1 MISTNNFSNYFP
13 DLIGKLIRDL
23 DNDKILLDTPFGNGR
38 GYRVYILA
46 YSISKD
52 GFFLSTE
59 SKFDKQFYDLGSQTF
74 NIDLIPLFRVQDG
87 EFLGCVP
94 KPKFK
99 EKIKQVVEKETI
111 DGNLLIDHYWKI
123 SFFEQ
128 LQSDNF
134 KEKEKIFLMSLLR
147 RINCYHKNIFD
158 EFDFGHPF
166 YKHLTNL
173 LKFELDRLTYDEFC
187 EFYKIKPHLS
197 FFSERDNGGFILE
210 LFGKEYSDK
219 LLYNS
224 YETIKDENK
233 QLSHLYIQ
241 NPDLDLWTDKFD
253 EISLNFLFDN
263 KYQFVYDNLFDL
275 FIAKKLL
282 EQGKPVVFEH
292 ADFARAILFLD
303 LVEKNPTLT
312 VKITDGVIGG
322 LVDLLDYYDEDRL
335 DYFGQELSS
344 GNLYVPICLPEDE
357 QAAIVEYY
365 NKYSKNKQVEIAEFW
380 TDVVELLS
388 SYKELLD
395 VEFSGTLDLE
405 NVILDEFNEQH
416 AMDMELESYYYR

>member
-1 MISTNNFSNYFP
+1 MISTNNFSNLFP
-13 DLIGKLIRDL
+13 ELIGKLNRDL
-23 DNDKILLDTPFGNGR
+23 DNDKVLLDTPFGR
-38 GYRVYILA
+38 GKVHILV

-52 GFFLSTE
+52 KFFLSIE
-59 SKFDKQFYDLGSQTF
+59 SNFDKQFYDYGSPTF
-74 NIDLIPLFRVQDG
+74 KIDLIPLFRVQDG
-87 EFLGCVP
+87 EFLGRVP

-99 EKIKQVVEKETI
+99 EKIKKVIEKETLN
-111 DGNLLIDHYWKI
+111 GNLLIDHYWKI

-128 LQSDNF
+128 LQSDKF
-134 KEKEKIFLMSLLR
+134 KEKEKVLLMSLLR
-147 RINCYHKNIFD
+147 RVHASNKNVFD
-158 EFDFGHPF
+158 EFDFEHPF

-173 LKFELDRLTYDEFC
+173 LKFELDRLTYNDFC

-197 FFSERDNGGFILE
+197 FFSEKDKGGFILE
-210 LFGKEYSDK
+210 LFGKKYSDE
-219 LLYNS
+219 LLEKS
-224 YETIKDENK
+224 YQTIKDENK
-233 QLSHLYIQ
+233 QLSHLYIR
-241 NPDLDLWTDKFD
+241 NSDLDLWFDKFD
-253 EISLNFLFDN
+253 EISSNFLFNN
-263 KYQFVYDNLFDL
+263 KYHFVYDNRFDL
-275 FIAKKLL
+275 FVAKKLL

-303 LVEKNPTLT
+303 LVEKHPTLT
-312 VKITDGVIGG
+312 VKITDGVVGG

-395 VEFSGTLDLE
+395 VEFSGTLSLE
-405 NVILDEFNEQH
+405 DIILDEFNEQH
-416 AMDMELESYYYR
+416 AMDMELKSYQYGY

>member
-1 MISTNNFSNYFP
+1 MISTDNFSNFFP
-13 DLIGKLIRDL
+13 ELIGKLIRDL
-23 DNDKILLDTPFGNGR
+23 DSNKVLLDTRFGR
-38 GYRVYILA
+38 GKVHILT

-52 GFFLSTE
+52 KFFLSIE
-59 SKFDKQFYDLGSQTF
+59 SNFDKQFYDYGSPTF
-74 NIDLIPLFRVQDG
+74 NIDVIPLFRVQDG
-87 EFLGCVP
+87 EFWGRAP
-94 KPKFK
+94 KQKFK
-99 EKIKQVVEKETI
+99 EKIKKIIEKETLN
-111 DGNLLIDHYWKI
+111 GNLLIDHYWKI

-128 LQSDNF
+128 LKSDKF
-134 KEKEKIFLMSLLR
+134 KEKETIILMSLLR
-147 RINCYHKNIFD
+147 KVHGANKNVFD

-187 EFYKIKPHLS
+187 EVYQIKPYLS
-197 FFSERDNGGFILE
+197 FFSKKDNGGFILE

-219 LLYNS
+219 LLYKS
-224 YETIKDENK
+224 YETIKDENN

-253 EISLNFLFDN
+253 EISLNFLFDD

-282 EQGKPVVFEH
+282 EQGKPVLFEH
-292 ADFARAILFLD
+292 ADFARAVLFLD

-312 VKITDGVIGG
+312 VKITDGVISE

-335 DYFGQELSS
+335 DYFGQELSD
-344 GNLYVPICLPEDE
+344 GNLFVPICLPEDE
-357 QAAIVEYY
+357 QAIILEYY
-365 NKYSKNKQVEIAEFW
+365 NKYSDNKQVEIAEFW
-380 TDVVELLS
+380 SDVVELLS

-395 VEFSGTLDLE
+395 VEFAGTLNLE
-405 NVILDEFNEQH
+405 DVILDEFNEQH
-416 AMDMELESYYYR
+416 AMDMELKSYQYGY

>member
-1 MISTNNFSNYFP
+1 MISTNNFSNLFP
-13 DLIGKLIRDL
+13 ELIGKLNRDL
-23 DNDKILLDTPFGNGR
+23 DNDKVLLDTPFGR
-38 GYRVYILA
+38 GKVHILV

-52 GFFLSTE
+52 KFFLSIE
-59 SKFDKQFYDLGSQTF
+59 SNFDKQFYDYGSPTF
-74 NIDLIPLFRVQDG
+74 KIDLIPLFRVQDG
-87 EFLGCVP
+87 EFLGRVP

-99 EKIKQVVEKETI
+99 EKIKKVIEKETLN
-111 DGNLLIDHYWKI
+111 GNLLIDHYWKI

-128 LQSDNF
+128 LQSDKF
-134 KEKEKIFLMSLLR
+134 KEKEKVLLMSLLR
-147 RINCYHKNIFD
+147 RVHASNKNVFD
-158 EFDFGHPF
+158 EFDFEHPF

-173 LKFELDRLTYDEFC
+173 LKFELDRLTYNDFC

-197 FFSERDNGGFILE
+197 FFSEKDKGGFILE
-210 LFGKEYSDK
+210 LFGKKYSDE
-219 LLYNS
+219 LLEKS
-224 YETIKDENK
+224 YQTIKDENK
-233 QLSHLYIQ
+233 QLSHLYIR
-241 NPDLDLWTDKFD
+241 NSDLDLWFDKFD
-253 EISLNFLFDN
+253 EISSNFLFNN
-263 KYQFVYDNLFDL
+263 KYHFVYDNRFDL
-275 FIAKKLL
+275 FVAKKLL

-312 VKITDGVIGG
+312 VKITDGVVGG

-395 VEFSGTLDLE
+395 VEFSGTLSLE
-405 NVILDEFNEQH
+405 DIILDEFNEQH
-416 AMDMELESYYYR
+416 AMDMELKSYQYGY

>member
-1 MISTNNFSNYFP
+1 MISTNNFSNFFP
-13 DLIGKLIRDL
+13 ELIGKLNRDL
-23 DNDKILLDTPFGNGR
+23 DSDKVLLDTPFGRGR
-38 GYRVYILA
+38 VHILA

-52 GFFLSTE
+52 KFFLSIE
-59 SKFDKQFYDLGSQTF
+59 SSFDKQFYDYGSPTF
-74 NIDLIPLFRVQDG
+74 NIDFIPLFRVQDG

-94 KPKFK
+94 KPNFK
-99 EKIKQVVEKETI
+99 EKIKKVIEKETI
-111 DGNLLIDHYWKI
+111 NGNLLIDHYWKI

-128 LQSDNF
+128 LKSDIF
-134 KEKEKIFLMSLLR
+134 KEKETIFLMSLLR
-147 RINCYHKNIFD
+147 KVHCANKNVFD

-187 EFYKIKPHLS
+187 EFYKIQPHLS
-197 FFSERDNGGFILE
+197 FFSERDNGGFILS
-210 LFGKEYSDK
+210 LYGQKYSDE
-219 LLYNS
+219 LLEKS
-224 YETIKDENK
+224 YRAIKNDIK
-233 QLSHLYIQ
+233 QLHHLFVRNSH
-241 NPDLDLWTDKFD
+241 LDLWIDKFE
-253 EISLNFLFDN
+253 EISSNFLFEGQ
-263 KYQFVYDNLFDL
+263 YQFVYDHDFCI
-275 FIAKKLL
+275 FITKKLL

-357 QAAIVEYY
+357 QAIILEYY
-365 NKYSKNKQVEIAEFW
+365 NKYSNNKQVEIAEFW
-380 TDVVELLS
+380 SDVVELLS
-388 SYKELLD
+388 SYKEFLD
-395 VEFSGTLDLE
+395 IEFAGTLSLE
-405 NVILDEFNEQH
+405 DVILDEFNEQH
-416 AMDMELESYYYR
+416 AMDMELKSYQYGY